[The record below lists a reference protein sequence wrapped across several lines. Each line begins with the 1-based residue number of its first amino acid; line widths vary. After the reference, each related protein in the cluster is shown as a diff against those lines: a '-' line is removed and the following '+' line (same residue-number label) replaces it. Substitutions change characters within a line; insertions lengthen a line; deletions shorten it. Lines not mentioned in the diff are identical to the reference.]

1 MVSISSGA
9 LERLATA
16 SRIAVLTGAGIS
28 AESGVPTFRGAEG
41 LWRKFRPEELATP
54 EAFARDPRLVWEWYQ
69 WRRQLI
75 ARLSPNAGHLALVEL
90 EKRADEFLLITQNV
104 DGLHDRAGSKRMVK
118 LHGDLWRL
126 RCTGCS
132 IEFEDRRAALPELP
146 PRCRCGRLLR
156 PAVVWFGEPLPSEA
170 WERALEAAARCQLFI
185 SVGTSG
191 IVYPA
196 ASLPLVAKR
205 AGAYLI
211 EVNVESTAL
220 SHIADEVILGCAAV
234 VLPKLIAE
242 LSAAERQNLASS

>member
-1 MVSISSGA
+1 MISISHRA
-9 LERLATA
+9 LERLAAA

-41 LWRKFRPEELATP
+41 LWRKFRPEDLATP

-69 WRRQLI
+69 WRRELI
-75 ARLSPNAGHLALVEL
+75 ASLSPNAGHLALVEL
-90 EKRADEFLLITQNV
+90 EKRSDEFLLITQNV
-104 DGLHDRAGSKRMVK
+104 DGLHDKAGSKRTVK
-118 LHGDLWRL
+118 LHGDLWTL

-156 PAVVWFGEPLPSEA
+156 PAVVWFGEPLPRKA
-170 WERALEAAARCQLFI
+170 WERAVEAAARCDIFI
-185 SVGTSG
+185 SAGTSG
-191 IVYPA
+191 VVYPA
-196 ASLPLVAKR
+196 ASLPLIAKR

-220 SHIADEVILGCAAV
+220 SHLADEVILGRAAA
-234 VLPKLIAE
+234 VLPKLVAQP
-242 LSAAERQNLASS
+242 SPAGRQDLATT